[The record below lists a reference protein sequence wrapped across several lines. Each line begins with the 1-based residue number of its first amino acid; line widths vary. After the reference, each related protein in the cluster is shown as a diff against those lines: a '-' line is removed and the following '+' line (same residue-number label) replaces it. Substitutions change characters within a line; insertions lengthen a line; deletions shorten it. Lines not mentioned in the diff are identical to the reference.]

1 MRLCAALT
9 LGIALSATLPSA
21 AHADTGEKAP
31 VPACSTHKAPLKVEE
46 ENKSWYS
53 PNGQVALTL
62 TDDNSLV
69 LKGPDGKEVFSTTR
83 QADSNQNGYAELTP
97 QGELTTYY
105 YDAVVGGLVRVWH
118 SESGHAMYKDAALQI
133 CDDSTMRIV
142 SGPNLL
148 WSAP

>member
-1 MRLCAALT
+1 MRLCAALI
-9 LGIALSATLPSA
+9 LGLALAAALPSA
-21 AHADTGEKAP
+21 AHADIREKAP
-31 VPACSTHKAPLKVEE
+31 VPACSTYKAPLKIEE

-69 LKGPDGKEVFSTTR
+69 RKGPDGKEVFSTTR
-83 QADSNQNGYAELTP
+83 QADSNQDGY
-97 QGELTTYY
+97 
-105 YDAVVGGLVRVWH
+105 
-118 SESGHAMYKDAALQI
+118 AALQI

>member
-9 LGIALSATLPSA
+9 LGLALAFTLPSA
-21 AHADTGEKAP
+21 AQADTGEKAP
-31 VPACSTHKAPLKVEE
+31 VPACSTHKAPLKIEE
-46 ENKSWYS
+46 ENKSWHS

-62 TDDNSLV
+62 TDDNSLS
-69 LKGPDGKEVFSTTR
+69 LKGPDGKEVFSTKT
-83 QADSNQNGYAELTP
+83 QADSNQDGYAELTP

-105 YDAVVGGLVRVWH
+105 GNVIDGLLRVW
-118 SESGHAMYKDAALQI
+118 SSDSGHAMYKDAALEI

>member
-1 MRLCAALT
+1 MRLRAALI
-9 LGIALSATLPSA
+9 LGLVLASTLPSA
-21 AHADTGEKAP
+21 AQADAAEKAP
-31 VPACSTHKAPLKVEE
+31 VPACATHKAPLKIEE

-69 LKGPDGKEVFSTTR
+69 LKGPDGKTVFSTKT
-83 QADSNQNGYAELTP
+83 QADSDQDGYAELTA

-105 YDAVVGGLVRVWH
+105 GNVIDGLLPVWK
-118 SESGHAMYKDAALQI
+118 SQSGHEKYKDAALEI